1 MRLLCFLCILLLLFG
16 DTTRHADAIKRRQR
30 KNRKRGRR
38 FENIVDSTETESEQ
52 QQQDTADSEPPAV
65 GYAKINEETNNAGT
79 DARGGRGRRR
89 RRIQMTKRESR
100 RRIRSNSSTPESQ
113 NQTLIW
119 KWKSIKGTLFNHFM
133 QVKYIYSVAQQYN
146 RSLVIV
152 GTTGRA
158 SDAKDTTFL
167 SLCDAFDFS
176 GYNIVCTDDPKV
188 VPLKCFEKFEVLD
201 RFSGMT
207 RLCYDGRIWYIVG
220 HSFLIFS
227 NDIYCLFSFYYHR
240 PTTLGVV
247 PPEQSLQVMTYTPRL
262 QFNQKYLNLY
272 EMAMK
277 SYLTAHSLPSEENVF
292 NLTQRSFAVV
302 DWRAGDYCRKT
313 RATATIV
320 ADDDKDSSKKSTKKK
335 STKIESSSESEAE
348 DGQGED
354 KDRPRQRQ
362 RLRSGKSKRSRMTR
376 RRRRRLLERKR
387 DKESA
392 ESISCATSAGFSLD
406 VRAYLQAYLK
416 GQKLKAIGTP
426 DMKLLL
432 TGSSQNR
439 TDVGVLNLKEN
450 NMDVVANVVATSSL
464 KPAEVLLVEALFMLH
479 APLLLSYGSHASS
492 DLIESERMLMGR
504 SFCARAEVAVSP
516 KQPPSWCQLYQGAQR
531 EAAAAALKAKR
542 SSRNSLFF
550 KGNRTADVD
559 PDSNK
564 DSQQKDQRKDVP
576 KSWKSLWG
584 LLSLR

>member
-1 MRLLCFLCILLLLFG
+1 M
-16 DTTRHADAIKRRQR
+16 
-30 KNRKRGRR
+30 
-38 FENIVDSTETESEQ
+38 DSTETESEQ
-52 QQQDTADSEPPAV
+52 QQQDTADSESPAV

-335 STKIESSSESEAE
+335 KSTKIESSSESEAE

-362 RLRSGKSKRSRMTR
+362 RLRSGKSKRSRITR

-406 VRAYLQAYLK
+406 VRAYLQAYLR
-416 GQKLKAIGTP
+416 GQKLKAIGMP
-426 DMKLLL
+426 DMKLLV
-432 TGSSQNR
+432 TGSSQNK
-439 TDVGVLNLKEN
+439 TEVGVLNLKEN

-550 KGNRTADVD
+550 KGNKTADVD